1 MQGVHTPPGRE
12 LNKFGEGLNL
22 GEAVC
27 TCDVL
32 CISVA
37 YKISK
42 RSTRVMTKMVI
53 TVIRQQQAKRRRD
66 KGSHR
71 HLSWAPAG
79 MGKRGHLIPLE
90 NVVKCFCAI
99 VVTAK
104 HSVDELF
111 MYYFYICRRL
121 LWTSPRDPPARL
133 HSWTP
138 LGDFPPQTLNLPTP
152 GKNPVSHFH
161 L

>member
-1 MQGVHTPPGRE
+1 MPERAGGAHPPGRE

-111 MYYFYICRRL
+111 MYYFYNLSPASVDFASRPPSEASL
-121 LWTSPRDPPARL
+121 LDSAGGFSSPDP
-133 HSWTP
+133 
-138 LGDFPPQTLNLPTP
+138 
-152 GKNPVSHFH
+152 
-161 L
+161 